1 MILLGSVMFS
11 GIGMLLSGLI
21 KDVEAVSAVGNAIA
35 FPMMFLSGA
44 YFPMEFM
51 PSYIQTIAKFL
62 PLTYFTDGLR
72 YAMLY
77 QYPEGVYLNMGIVAA
92 LAVGFIIVGSLV
104 TRWKEK

>member
-1 MILLGSVMFS
+1 
-11 GIGMLLSGLI
+11 LSR
-21 KDVEAVSAVGNAIA
+21 
-35 FPMMFLSGA
+35 
-44 YFPMEFM
+44 
-51 PSYIQTIAKFL
+51 
-62 PLTYFTDGLR
+62 GLR